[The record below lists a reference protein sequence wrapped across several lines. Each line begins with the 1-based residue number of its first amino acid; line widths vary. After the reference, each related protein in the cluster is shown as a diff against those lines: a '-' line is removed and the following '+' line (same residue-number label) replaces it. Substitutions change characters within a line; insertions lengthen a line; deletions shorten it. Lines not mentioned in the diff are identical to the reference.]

1 MNSILKCLRQKI
13 QKPSQNEV
21 PAYAIDV
28 EDEVLE
34 PTVTDKTMDPLTK
47 FRALHGPTLV

>member
-1 MNSILKCLRQKI
+1 MNSILKSLRQKL
-13 QKPSQNEV
+13 QKPTQNDV

-28 EDEVLE
+28 SDEVFE
-34 PTVTDKTMDPLTK
+34 PAVTEKNMDPITK